1 MKSYNKLFSMV
12 EHNKK
17 TDPKNI
23 QISYNPIVNP
33 SFTNRTNLD
42 ILIYEIEIMIQK

>member
-1 MKSYNKLFSMV
+1 MV

-17 TDPKNI
+17 VKPKNI
-23 QISYNPIVNP
+23 QIYYNSTTNP

-42 ILIYEIEIMIQK
+42 ILIHEIEAMIQN